1 MTPEGRI
8 KNEIKKVLK
17 EYPSIYAFWPVQS
30 GYGSKTLD
38 VLICA
43 YGYFISIEAKA
54 PGNTPT
60 NLQWKTIGDIQR
72 AGGVACVVDSK
83 ESAHSLREL
92 FDKLRKHPP
101 HDGSTSKREAQDA
114 GRPGRS
120 SGTKLVSSREID
132 AEFKRYVAVAA
143 RATRNV
149 PTKKARLSS
158 TLADPDALR
167 VARRENALRRATEDL
182 RASNYEHT
190 SLRVELDGDGQD

>member
-17 EYPSIYAFWPVQS
+17 EYPSVYAFWPVQS

-54 PGNTPT
+54 PGKQPT
-60 NLQWKTIGDIQR
+60 DLQWKTIGDIQR

-83 ESAHSLREL
+83 ESAQSLREL
-92 FDKLRKHPP
+92 FNKLREHPP
-101 HDGSTSKREAQDA
+101 NGSTSKREAQNA

-120 SGTKLVSSREID
+120 SGTKLISRGPS
-132 AEFKRYVAVAA
+132 AARFRQYVAAVPRAA
-143 RATRNV
+143 RDV
-149 PTKKARLSS
+149 PAPEVGVSG

-167 VARRENALRRATEDL
+167 MAGRKDAFRRTAEDL
-182 RASNYEHT
+182 RAADDEYT
-190 SLRVELDGDGQD
+190 RLRAQLDGDGED